1 MKRLTFILPAALA
14 GGLWLA
20 GLAQA
25 QTLGEKKFEARGE
38 AEAALDLTASVPGA
52 SWMEAGREAATV
64 KILVDGRYHQDLIL
78 FNAARRFTYR
88 VLLGRVAPGAHAV
101 RVELNAA
108 RSAAGASRVELHE
121 LAVALVEPS
130 QPEYLA
136 LAHAPILYAR
146 PNTIGKFSDV
156 PLLMYYEIERQGE
169 RTRLRYSVIFSNED
183 GGTQT
188 AALMARWGRTTDI
201 EWVIETEI
209 DAQGRAGNAT
219 YQGVNHETKSFRG
232 RREADHPLLITASD
246 NNNFADDRESEMR
259 FALRPVAFDLR
270 RHSREEVM
278 DQSPWTYRV
287 MAEEMIREGKIT
299 SQRSFGREIADLRRY
314 LYIDAASEQ
323 QGGVGVS
330 FAVKLRGDSRWFTSD
345 RGVNYNK
352 IDRSGYFRTTILLPG
367 PIGLQQI
374 ERLAVRCDLL
384 NTPRSKEELARAAA
398 ATCDLKAVN
407 KAFLLDQQFQ
417 PAAPIHPAVAP
428 TQLPPGEMIEIPL
441 SPRRTKT

>member
-64 KILVDGRYHQDLIL
+64 KILVDGRHHQDLIL

-232 RREADHPLLITASD
+232 RREADQFARRRQFKNSAAIRADEQSPADSTQSRHPVLRQFGVGIFED
-246 NNNFADDRESEMR
+246 ADDSPGVDLRQSAERSGVNR
-259 FALRPVAFDLR
+259 FAQWLD
-270 RHSREEVM
+270 
-278 DQSPWTYRV
+278 
-287 MAEEMIREGKIT
+287 
-299 SQRSFGREIADLRRY
+299 
-314 LYIDAASEQ
+314 
-323 QGGVGVS
+323 
-330 FAVKLRGDSRWFTSD
+330 
-345 RGVNYNK
+345 GVN
-352 IDRSGYFRTTILLPG
+352 
-367 PIGLQQI
+367 
-374 ERLAVRCDLL
+374 
-384 NTPRSKEELARAAA
+384 
-398 ATCDLKAVN
+398 
-407 KAFLLDQQFQ
+407 
-417 PAAPIHPAVAP
+417 AVAGQALHGGQRTP
-428 TQLPPGEMIEIPL
+428 LFVLPKRQATTGCENQIG
-441 SPRRTKT
+441 